1 MKRGDIVRVRRYWH
15 LGELTGEIGLVV
27 GVSEGSPN
35 GILRGDVQIL
45 FSKYNKVSSIALT
58 QGFKPFE
65 VICDAS

>member
-27 GVSEGSPN
+27 GLKKGPKP
-35 GILRGDVQIL
+35 GDGDVKIL
-45 FSKYNKVSSIALT
+45 FSKYNRISSIALT

-65 VICDAS
+65 VICDIS